1 MLGGRL
7 RGRGDPP
14 GRDRCTATGRYE
26 GGAGQS
32 PGPSVVPA
40 PGPSV
45 APASGAY
52 ARARSSPFTTLPLA
66 FRGSSPTNST
76 ARGTL

>member
-14 GRDRCTATGRYE
+14 GRDRCTATGRYD

-40 PGPSV
+40 PGAACDP
-45 APASGAY
+45 Y

-66 FRGSSPTNST
+66 FRGSSSTNST
-76 ARGTL
+76 VLGTL